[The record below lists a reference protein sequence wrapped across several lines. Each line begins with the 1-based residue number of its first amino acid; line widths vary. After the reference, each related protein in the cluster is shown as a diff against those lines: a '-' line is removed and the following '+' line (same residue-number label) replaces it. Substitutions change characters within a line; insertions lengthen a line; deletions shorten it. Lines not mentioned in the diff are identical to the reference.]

1 MDFLSDNGIL
11 LLLLSGT
18 LLSFF
23 FAAKPTLLLW
33 FSTIF
38 TLILGGFVGY
48 FFPSLKIVWWIS
60 YGASALL
67 YVPALLFLTKKS
79 PKQFPVL
86 SNTAVIFTLLFL
98 AISLI
103 SSIASTT
110 PLPQLTAASK
120 SLFMFGGLWAF
131 LMAGQLSERTIIP
144 WLKGLLF
151 VGLIQFIPVMYQF
164 LVVRSWRV
172 AHTSF
177 QVESADSVVGT
188 FGGSQTGGGLG
199 AVLVFY
205 LIVCI
210 IVLLAMQKYKVSRWS
225 NNWWIYALLGLPI
238 LFTEVKAA
246 FIYLPVGI
254 FFLYRRYLLQRPIK
268 FIFGSIFICLIIV
281 GMLYSLQT
289 IHLSTRGDNWRD
301 NLQKAFSYS
310 FQSQTQF
317 GRITD
322 FKFSRISAVQFWWQ
336 EQDADHLANI
346 LIGHGL
352 GSSRTQGQ
360 VLGTNA
366 ARYGETK
373 IDLTGLSALLW
384 DVGLVGVSLLFAI
397 LIIFFLLSGK
407 LAYSNKLS
415 AWQQALASGLHATIP
430 LVALS
435 IPYRNDIPYAAPM
448 MFTVMTVFGLIGWL
462 NKQNIS
468 VTSTSKWPRPKG

>member
-1 MDFLSDNGIL
+1 MDFLSDNRIL
-11 LLLLSGT
+11 FFLLTGT

-38 TLILGGFVGY
+38 TLIFGGFVGY
-48 FFPSLKIVWWIS
+48 FFPSLKIVWWVA

-67 YVPALLFLTKKS
+67 YIPALLFLTQKAPEK
-79 PKQFPVL
+79 FPAL
-86 SNTAVIFTLLFL
+86 STSVNIYTLLFV
-98 AISLI
+98 ATSLI
-103 SSIASTT
+103 SSIASNT
-110 PLPQLTAASK
+110 PLPQLAAASK
-120 SLFMFGGLWAF
+120 SLFMLGGLWAF
-131 LMAGQLSERTIIP
+131 IMAGRLSEQTIIH
-144 WLKGLLF
+144 WLKGLIIIG
-151 VGLIQFIPVMYQF
+151 VIQFIPVMYQF
-164 LVVRSWRV
+164 IVVRSWRV

-177 QVESADSVVGT
+177 QVESADAVVGT

-210 IVLLAMQKYKVSRWS
+210 VVLLAMQKYKVFSWR
-225 NNWWIYALLGLPI
+225 NKWWVYVLLGLPI

-254 FFLYRRYLLQRPIK
+254 FFLYRRYIYQRPIK
-268 FIFGSIFICLIIV
+268 FTLGSILICLIII
-281 GMLYSLQT
+281 GMLFSLQT
-289 IHLSTRGDNWRD
+289 IHLSTRGDDWRD

-317 GRITD
+317 GKITD
-322 FKFSRISAVQFWWQ
+322 FKFSRISAVRFWWQ
-336 EQDADHLANI
+336 EQDADHPVNI

-360 VLGTNA
+360 VLGSKA
-366 ARYGETK
+366 ARYAETK

-384 DVGLVGVSLLFAI
+384 DVGLVGVTLLYAI
-397 LIIFFLLSGK
+397 LMTLFLLAGK
-407 LAYSNKLS
+407 LSRSHNLL
-415 AWQQALASGLHATIP
+415 AWQQALAGGLQATIP
-430 LVALS
+430 LIALS

-448 MFTVMTVFGLIGWL
+448 MFTVMAIFGLIGWL
-462 NKQNIS
+462 NKQNIG
-468 VTSTSKWPRPKG
+468 TSTSKFS